1 MEDIKQAFLKRPGVI
16 LLVVLGFVGPTLGFT
31 LLQPTVY
38 ETSATLLVGQKR
50 SAMDANPPAEKFERL
65 QRITLS
71 VVAAIEDS
79 RYPIAKEAIRRL
91 GLSRMEPDELLGN
104 LSVEQEPGTYFIE
117 LSYKDANPQRA
128 QRIAN
133 YYVAEVSSKRISKES
148 AATVEG
154 DITVRVWQAAS
165 VPSTPVR
172 PNLARN
178 AALALILGLAVGPV
192 LAIWMDE
199 RT

>member
-1 MEDIKQAFLKRPGVI
+1 MEDIAQAFLKRPGVI

-38 ETSATLLVGQKR
+38 ETSATLVVGQKR
-50 SAMDANPPAEKFERL
+50 GAMDANPPAEK
-65 QRITLS
+65 

-91 GLSRMEPDELLGN
+91 GLSRMEPNELLGN

-148 AATVEG
+148 AAPVEG